1 LQPKSWWVE
10 EDLNL
15 RPRPYQGRALTN

>member
-1 LQPKSWWVE
+1 LLNKWWGQQ
-10 EDLNL
+10 DLNL